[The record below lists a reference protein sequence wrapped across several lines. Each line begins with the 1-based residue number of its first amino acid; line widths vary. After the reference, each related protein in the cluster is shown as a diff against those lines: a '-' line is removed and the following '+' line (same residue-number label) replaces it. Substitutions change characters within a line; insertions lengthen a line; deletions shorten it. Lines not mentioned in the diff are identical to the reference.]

1 MGRPLKARYFVKG
14 GAKDTSY
21 AVKYEGVT
29 IAVSNTGSHYS
40 QAATIVISAP
50 DATNIGVNATASI
63 TIAAPGG
70 GGGITG
76 ATIINP
82 GAGYSSNP
90 TVSII
95 KPATVNFAGATS
107 GVNTRNT
114 FTVSTTAG
122 LSVGMLISGA
132 ATGIS
137 GYITAI
143 NGNIISST
151 QNNNGSWSSATNLV
165 FSDAGTGAV
174 FTTGL
179 THLETDVGTIAATAW
194 IPAANGGTSA
204 AAVAILKQHG
214 ARSYLVENNQNGLS
228 TGSARGVV
236 KLTTSTIVA
245 GTMQIVAKD
254 SNGNSYTVQ
263 KLTGKKAS
271 LWRKTQNGGSAWIFA
286 NDSVA
291 GWVLGWGNAT
301 STTVGIQSN

>member
-14 GAKDTSY
+14 GVKDTSY

-40 QAATIVISAP
+40 QAATIVISGP
-50 DATNIGVNATASI
+50 DASGDSVNATASI
-63 TIAAPGG
+63 TIASPTAN
-70 GGGITG
+70 GGITG
-76 ATIINP
+76 ATITNP
-82 GAGYSSNP
+82 GAGYSNNP

-179 THLETDVGTIAATAW
+179 THLETDVGTIATTAYLSTGSSATA
-194 IPAANGGTSA
+194 S
-204 AAVAILKQHG
+204 AILKQHG
-214 ARSYLVENNQNGLS
+214 ARSYLVESDQG
-228 TGSARGVV
+228 RGVV
-236 KLTTSTIVA
+236 KLTTSTVVA

-254 SNGNSYTVQ
+254 GNGNSYTVQ

-271 LWRKTQNGGSAWIFA
+271 LWRKTQNGSNAWIFA

-301 STTVGIQSN
+301 STKVGIQSN